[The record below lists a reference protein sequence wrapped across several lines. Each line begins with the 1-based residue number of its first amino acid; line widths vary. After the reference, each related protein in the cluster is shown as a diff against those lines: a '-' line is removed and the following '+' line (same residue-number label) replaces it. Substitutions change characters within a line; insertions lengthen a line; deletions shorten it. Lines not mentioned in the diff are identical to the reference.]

1 MIKSTKVK
9 KTKVSKPVASTRK
22 LKKFTNGGGNDIG
35 TLKPK
40 TPLEAAKDLKI
51 NQKPIATVQT
61 LEEQKASKQDLME
74 GLMRPPT
81 KEKETVVT
89 APKLESKTPVK
100 LPKAKLLPG
109 GFKSEAQRKAYTESL
124 RQKIKS
130 GTPVDQ
136 LVKEGYGTKKGLSDL
151 GLGKYS
157 EGLDLKKKGQAKKAE
172 GLVSKSEGLR
182 QKGIGM
188 AVKGKGLR
196 NKAIGKNEDLR
207 PSKSK
212 LTETEKNAVAKYK
225 ANPKN
230 QKTLKLDS
238 KELNKKLES
247 VKSGEGNYGNNIVGD
262 LISGPVKAAAA
273 AVGVGAGLYGLYKA
287 GKNLSNVGKAVTK
300 SIATKTVKAGASQLA
315 ANTARKVRSLKASKQ
330 FADKKALKVF
340 KESSAKKGTLESVIK
355 ETPKPNLKNITKR
368 VINREKTIYR
378 HARKGKR
385 NPSIPK
391 FERYAKSK
399 VIKPSNKRFN
409 YNREARKEVAQ
420 TELKGVGLKGV
431 LSKAKNSTSKL
442 LEKIKG
448 AKPEQLRKG
457 GKVKLKVTP
466 TKPVKKPII
475 RRGGKK

>member
-1 MIKSTKVK
+1 MRKSTKVK
-9 KTKVSKPVASTRK
+9 KTKVSKPVASTKK

-40 TPLEAAKDLKI
+40 TPLEAAQSLKI
-51 NQKPIATVQT
+51 NPTIATAET
-61 LEEQKASKQDLME
+61 LEQQKSSSENLMK
-74 GLMRPPT
+74 GLMRPPA

-100 LPKAKLLPG
+100 SPKAKLLPG
-109 GFKSEAQRKAYTESL
+109 GFTSEAQRKAYTESL

-130 GTPVDQ
+130 GKSVDQ

-182 QKGIGM
+182 QKGIGI

-212 LTETEKNAVAKYK
+212 LTETEKNAIAKYK

-238 KELNKKLES
+238 KKLNKKLAQQNEDT
-247 VKSGEGNYGNNIVGD
+247 YRPNIVGD
-262 LISGPVKAAAA
+262 FIGGPLKAAAT

-287 GKNLSNVGKAVTK
+287 GKFAKNLSNVGKAFTK
-300 SIATKTVKAGASQLA
+300 SVATKAAKAGGSQVA
-315 ANTARKVRSLKASKQ
+315 ANAARKARSVKMSEIFSKVKNAKGPNKILGKVNADKLKYRSQVNRTQKGGLEKLLNPSTKTPKIKINKTSLKWNANRLQARSRVN
-330 FADKKALKVF
+330 KAQKEALGLMLK
-340 KESSAKKGTLESVIK
+340 
-355 ETPKPNLKNITKR
+355 
-368 VINREKTIYR
+368 
-378 HARKGKR
+378 
-385 NPSIPK
+385 
-391 FERYAKSK
+391 
-399 VIKPSNKRFN
+399 
-409 YNREARKEVAQ
+409 
-420 TELKGVGLKGV
+420 LKG
-431 LSKAKNSTSKL
+431 
-442 LEKIKG
+442 
-448 AKPEQLRKG
+448 G
-457 GKVKLKVTP
+457 GKV
-466 TKPVKKPII
+466 TKMKKN
-475 RRGGKK
+475 GNNS